1 MAVAWR
7 GAVFYALVVTLGSWA
22 AGALVGL
29 SWSVAVWDG
38 FGFWVS
44 WWITNSMA
52 HVSLAVT
59 VMALTL
65 VRRFAAPGPVW
76 RVSLIDGGVYLLVLL
91 LSAGLSAWWV
101 GSEAPAD
108 DAFAVAIFALL
119 TLQLP
124 AAWLLVFSRARRL
137 GAVSGRAAGG

>member
-7 GAVFYALVVTLGSWA
+7 GAVFYALTVALGSWA

-29 SWSVAVWDG
+29 AWAVAAWDG

-44 WWITNSMA
+44 WWVTNPTV
-52 HVSLAVT
+52 HVFLAVT
-59 VMALTL
+59 VLALTL
-65 VRRFAAPGPVW
+65 VRRLTAPAPVW
-76 RVSLIDGGVYLLVLL
+76 RVSLIDGGAYLLVLL
-91 LSAGLSAWWV
+91 LSAGLSSWWA

-108 DAFAVAIFALL
+108 DAFVMAVFAMI

-124 AAWLLVFSRARRL
+124 SAWLLVYVRARRL
-137 GAVSGRAAGG
+137 GGVPVRTAGR